1 VVDHVSAGLPFF
13 MNGAAHEPLADLVE
27 RCMEGD
33 ERAVGIVFDLLEAE
47 AHEPKMLVGP
57 APRRDRG
64 GSP

>member
-1 VVDHVSAGLPFF
+1 MPFF
-13 MNGAAHEPLADLVE
+13 MNGVAHEPLGELIE

-33 ERAVGIVFDLLEAE
+33 ERAVEIVFDLLEAE
-47 AHEPKMLVGP
+47 SRDPKMLVGP